1 MRLCF
6 VIQRYG
12 VEVAGGSELHC
23 RWLAGRLAARH
34 QVRVVTT
41 TALDYLEWANHYPPG
56 GAVVDGIP
64 VFRYRVERP
73 RSIRRFA
80 ALSERVFGD
89 EHSRAD
95 EISWVEENGPFAPA
109 LVRALPGL
117 RDVDLF
123 VFYSYRY
130 YQTFF
135 GLPPVAGRAVL
146 VPTAEEDPA
155 MELPVF
161 HELLRRPRGILYL
174 TPEERSLVHTVTGNG
189 AVPSAVI
196 GSGVN
201 VPPAHIAVDVGARFG
216 IHGAFLLYAGRIDR
230 NKGAD
235 TLFTYYKR
243 VRAEWPDVPP
253 LILIGTK
260 ALPIP
265 EDPKIRH
272 LGFVS
277 EEEKFALIRECALLL
292 MPSAY
297 ESLSV
302 VVLEAWAMGRAVL
315 VNAAC
320 RVLEGQ
326 CLRSGGGLFYRGYAE
341 FADALRR
348 LATDA
353 PLRAALGA
361 AGQAYVRAEY
371 DWDVVERR
379 TEGLLESLLSPA
391 PGAPPAGA

>member
-12 VEVAGGSELHC
+12 LEVAGGSELHC

-34 QVRVVTT
+34 PVRIVTT
-41 TALDYLEWANHYPPG
+41 TALDYLEWANHYPAG
-56 GAVVDGIP
+56 DTTVDGIP
-64 VFRYRVERP
+64 VTRHRVERP

-80 ALSERVFGD
+80 ALSETVFED
-89 EHSRAD
+89 EEHTRAD
-95 EISWVEENGPFAPA
+95 EIEWVEENGPYAPG
-109 LVRALPGL
+109 LVRSLPGL

-130 YQTFF
+130 YQSFF
-135 GLPPVAGRAVL
+135 GLPPVAARAVL

-155 MELPVF
+155 IGLPIF
-161 HELLRRPRGILYL
+161 HAMLRQPRGILYL
-174 TPEERSLVHTVTGNG
+174 TPEERSLVHTTCGN
-189 AVPSAVI
+189 ASVPSAVI

-201 VPPAHIAVDVGARFG
+201 VPAGHAAVNVAERFG
-216 IHGAFLLYAGRIDR
+216 ITGPYLLYAGRIDR

-235 TLFTYYKR
+235 RLFTYYKR
-243 VRAEWPDVPP
+243 VRADWPDVPP
-253 LILIGTK
+253 LVLIGTA
-260 ALPIP
+260 ALTIP
-265 EDPKIRH
+265 DDPRIRH

-292 MPSAY
+292 MPSPY

-302 VVLEAWAMGRAVL
+302 VVLEAWAMGRPVL

-326 CLRSGGGLFYRGYAE
+326 CMRSGGGLFYRGYSE

-361 AGQAYVRAEY
+361 AGQSYVRTEY
-371 DWDVVERR
+371 DWGVVEQR
-379 TEGLLESLLSPA
+379 TEEFLGGLLRPA
-391 PGAPPAGA
+391 

>member
-12 VEVAGGSELHC
+12 LEVAGGSELHC

-34 QVRVVTT
+34 EVRVVTT

-56 GAVVDGIP
+56 TATVDGIP
-64 VFRYRVERP
+64 VTRHRVERQ
-73 RSIRRFA
+73 RSNRRFA
-80 ALSERVFGD
+80 TLSARVFHD
-89 EHSRAD
+89 DHSRAE
-95 EISWVEENGPFAPA
+95 EIEWVKENGPFAPG
-109 LVRALPGL
+109 LVRALPAL

-130 YQTFF
+130 YHTFF
-135 GLPPVAGRAVL
+135 GLPPVAARAVL

-155 MELPVF
+155 IELPAF
-161 HELLRRPRGILYL
+161 HELFHKPRGILYL
-174 TPEERSLVHTVTGNG
+174 TPEERSLVQTTSGNA
-189 AVPSAVI
+189 AVPSEVI

-201 VPPAHIAVDVGARFG
+201 IPPGHAAVDARARFG
-216 IHGAFLLYAGRIDR
+216 IDGPFLLYAGRIDR

-235 TLFTYYKR
+235 RLFTFYRR
-243 VRAEWPDVPP
+243 VRDEWPEVPP
-253 LILIGTK
+253 LILIGTA
-260 ALPIP
+260 ALPVP

-277 EEEKFALIRECALLL
+277 EEEKFALIRECAVLL
-292 MPSAY
+292 MPSQY

-302 VVLEAWAMGRAVL
+302 VVLEAWAMGRPVL

-326 CLRSGGGLFYRGYAE
+326 CVRSGGGLFYRGYAE
-341 FADALRR
+341 FEEALKR

-353 PLRAALGA
+353 ALRAALGA

-379 TEGLLESLLSPA
+379 TEGFLLGLLTRPA
-391 PGAPPAGA
+391 PAGA

>member
-1 MRLCF
+1 LNLCF

-12 VEVAGGSELHC
+12 LEVGGGSELHC

-34 QVRVVTT
+34 QVRVVAT
-41 TALDYLEWANHYPPG
+41 TALDYVEWANHYPAG
-56 GAVVDGIP
+56 TAVVDGIP
-64 VFRYRVERP
+64 VTRHRVERT

-80 ALSERVFGD
+80 ALSERVFGG
-89 EHSRAD
+89 EHTRA
-95 EISWVEENGPFAPA
+95 EEVAWVEENGPYAPG

-117 RDVDLF
+117 REVDLF

-135 GLPPVAGRAVL
+135 GLPPVSGRAVL

-155 MELPVF
+155 IDLPVF
-161 HELLRRPRGILYL
+161 HALLRKPRGILYL
-174 TPEERSLVHTVTGNG
+174 TPEERSLVHTRSGNA
-189 AVPSAVI
+189 AVPSEVI

-201 VPPAHIAVDVGARFG
+201 VPAGQSAVDVRTRYG
-216 IHGAFLLYAGRIDR
+216 IDGPFLLYAGRIDR

-235 TLFTYYKR
+235 RLFSYYER

-253 LILIGTK
+253 LILVGT
-260 ALPIP
+260 ANLPVP
-265 EDPKIRH
+265 DDPKIRH

-277 EEEKFALIRECALLL
+277 EEEKFALIRECDVLL
-292 MPSAY
+292 MPSPY

-302 VVLEAWAMGRAVL
+302 VVLEAWAMGRPVL
-315 VNAAC
+315 VNAEC

-326 CLRSGGGLFYRGYAE
+326 CMRSGGGLFYRGFSE

-348 LATDA
+348 LADDA

-379 TEGLLESLLSPA
+379 TEGFLERLVRA
-391 PGAPPAGA
+391 APPAGA

>member
-1 MRLCF
+1 M
-6 VIQRYG
+6 IQRYG
-12 VEVAGGSELHC
+12 LEVAGGSELHC

-41 TALDYLEWANHYPPG
+41 TALDYLEWANHYPAG
-56 GAVVDGIP
+56 ESVVDGIP
-64 VFRYRVERP
+64 VTRHRVERT
-73 RSIRRFA
+73 RSIRRFG
-80 ALSERVFGD
+80 ALSERVFDDD
-89 EHSRAD
+89 EHTRAD
-95 EISWVEENGPFAPA
+95 EIAWVKENGPYAPG

-135 GLPPVAGRAVL
+135 GLPAVAGRAVL

-155 MELPVF
+155 IELPVF

-174 TPEERSLVHTVTGNG
+174 TPEERSLVHTTCGN
-189 AVPSAVI
+189 ASVPSEVI

-201 VPPAHIAVDVGARFG
+201 VPPGHAAVDVAARFG
-216 IHGAFLLYAGRIDR
+216 VTGPYLLYAGRIDR

-235 TLFTYYKR
+235 RLFKYYER
-243 VRAEWPDVPP
+243 LRADWPDAPP
-253 LILIGTK
+253 LVLIGTA
-260 ALPIP
+260 ALEVPD
-265 EDPKIRH
+265 DPRIRH

-292 MPSAY
+292 MPSPY

-302 VVLEAWAMGRAVL
+302 VVLEAWAMGRPVL

-326 CLRSGGGLFYRGYAE
+326 CMRSGGGLFYRGYSE
-341 FADALRR
+341 FADALRL

-353 PLRAALGA
+353 SLRAALGA

-371 DWDVVERR
+371 DWEVVERR
-379 TEGLLESLLSPA
+379 TERFLESLL
-391 PGAPPAGA
+391 

>member
-1 MRLCF
+1 MKLCF

-12 VEVAGGSELHC
+12 LEVAGGSELHC

-34 QVRVVTT
+34 EVRVVTT
-41 TALDYLEWANHYPPG
+41 TALDYLEWANHFPAG
-56 GAVVDGIP
+56 ETVVDGIP
-64 VFRYRVERP
+64 VTRHRVERM

-80 ALSERVFGD
+80 ALSETVFED
-89 EHSRAD
+89 EEHTRAD
-95 EISWVEENGPFAPA
+95 EIAWVEENGPFAPA
-109 LVRALPGL
+109 LVRSLPVL

-130 YQTFF
+130 YQSFF
-135 GLPPVAGRAVL
+135 GLPGVADRAVL

-155 MELPVF
+155 IGLPVF
-161 HELLRRPRGILYL
+161 HDLLRRPRGILYL
-174 TPEERSLVHTVTGNG
+174 TPEERSLVHTTTGNA
-189 AVPSAVI
+189 AVPSAII

-201 VPPAHIAVDVGARFG
+201 IPAGHAGVDVASRFG
-216 IHGAFLLYAGRIDR
+216 IAGPYLLYAGRIDR

-235 TLFTYYKR
+235 RLFTYYKR
-243 VRAEWPDVPP
+243 VRAEWPEVPP
-253 LILIGTK
+253 LVLIGTA

-265 EDPKIRH
+265 DDTKVRH
-272 LGFVS
+272 LGYVS

-292 MPSAY
+292 MPSPY

-302 VVLEAWAMGRAVL
+302 VVLEAWAMGRPVL

-326 CLRSGGGLFYRGYAE
+326 CLRSGGGLFYRGYSE

-348 LATDA
+348 LATDG
-353 PLRAALGA
+353 PLRTALGA
-361 AGQAYVRAEY
+361 AGQSYVRAEY

-379 TEGLLESLLSPA
+379 TEDFLAGLL
-391 PGAPPAGA
+391 GAV